1 MTIRDQAP
9 PNPAL
14 LDLTAVRGAS
24 SAVMGMALFVAS
36 EAVFFG
42 AFFGIYA
49 SAYTQADVWPP
60 AGVTTPP
67 LILPTVATLVLLA
80 SAVSMALAQRGARR
94 GNSLQHSQWW
104 LSVTAACAVA
114 FLALVAAGY
123 PGLKFGVGEGIY
135 QSLFYTITAIA
146 LAHVAGGI
154 VLLFLVLARAR
165 AGELALHREPL
176 QAAGIYWYFV
186 IAVGAVVYLLLY
198 IAVAG

>member
-1 MTIRDQAP
+1 MTTADPAEP
-9 PNPAL
+9 SPAL

-24 SAVMGMALFVAS
+24 SAVMGMTLFVAS

-49 SAYTQADVWPP
+49 STYTQADVWPP
-60 AGVTTPP
+60 AGVITPS
-67 LILPTVATLVLLA
+67 LGLPTIATLVLVA
-80 SAVSMALAQRGARR
+80 SGVSMALAQRAARR
-94 GNSLQHSQWW
+94 GSSLEHSVRW
-104 LSVTAACAVA
+104 LTVTLASAVG
-114 FLALVAAGY
+114 FVVLVAAGY
-123 PGLKFGVGEGIY
+123 PGLQFGVGEGIY

-146 LAHVAGGI
+146 LAHVVGGI

-186 IAVGAVVYLLLY
+186 VAVGVVVYLLLY
-198 IAVAG
+198 LAVAG

>member
-1 MTIRDQAP
+1 MTTTDPAQ

-49 SAYTQADVWPP
+49 SAYTQAGVWPP
-60 AGVTTPP
+60 AGVITPS
-67 LILPTVATLVLLA
+67 LGLPTVATLVLLA

-94 GNSLQHSQWW
+94 GNSLQHSLRW
-104 LSVTAACAVA
+104 LSVTVACAVG
-114 FLALVAAGY
+114 FVALVAAGY
-123 PGLKFGVGEGIY
+123 PGLQFGVGEGIY

-186 IAVGAVVYLLLY
+186 VAVGAVVYLLLY
-198 IAVAG
+198 LAVAG

>member
-1 MTIRDQAP
+1 MTTTDPAQ

-24 SAVMGMALFVAS
+24 SAVTGMALFVAS

-49 SAYTQADVWPP
+49 SAYSQADVWPP
-60 AGVTTPP
+60 AGVITPS
-67 LILPTVATLVLLA
+67 LGLPTVATLVLLA

-94 GNSLQHSQWW
+94 GHSLRHSLRW
-104 LSVTAACAVA
+104 LSVTVACAVG
-114 FLALVAAGY
+114 FLALVTAGY
-123 PGLKFGVGEGIY
+123 PGLRFGVGEGIY

-146 LAHVAGGI
+146 LAHVAGGV

-186 IAVGAVVYLLLY
+186 VAVGAIVYLLLY
-198 IAVAG
+198 VAVAG

>member
-1 MTIRDQAP
+1 MTTADPAKP
-9 PNPAL
+9 SPAL

-60 AGVTTPP
+60 AGVITPS
-67 LILPTVATLVLLA
+67 LGLPTIATLVLLA
-80 SAVSMALAQRGARR
+80 SGVSMALAQRAARR
-94 GNSLQHSQWW
+94 GSSLEHSVRW
-104 LSVTAACAVA
+104 LTVTLASAVG
-114 FLALVAAGY
+114 FVVLVAAGY
-123 PGLKFGVGEGIY
+123 PGLQFGVGEGIY

-146 LAHVAGGI
+146 LAHVVGGI

-186 IAVGAVVYLLLY
+186 VAVGAAVYLLLY
-198 IAVAG
+198 LAVAG

>member
-1 MTIRDQAP
+1 MTTTDPAE

-36 EAVFFG
+36 EAVFLG

-60 AGVTTPP
+60 AGVIAPS
-67 LILPTVATLVLLA
+67 LALPTVAVVVLLA
-80 SAVSMALAQRGARR
+80 SGVSMALAQRGARR
-94 GNSLQHSQWW
+94 ASSLRHSVRW
-104 LSVTAACAVA
+104 LSVTLACAVG
-114 FLALVAAGY
+114 FVVLVAAGY
-123 PGLKFGVGEGIY
+123 PGLQFGVGEGIY

-186 IAVGAVVYLLLY
+186 VAVGAAVYLLLY
-198 IAVAG
+198 LAVAG

>member
-1 MTIRDQAP
+1 MTTTDPAQ

-60 AGVTTPP
+60 AGVITPS
-67 LILPTVATLVLLA
+67 LALPTVATLVLLT
-80 SAVSMALAQRGARR
+80 SAISMALAQRGARR
-94 GNSLQHSQWW
+94 GKSLQQSLRW
-104 LSVTAACAVA
+104 LSVTVACAVG
-114 FLALVAAGY
+114 FVALVAAGY
-123 PGLKFGVGEGIY
+123 PGLHFGVGEGIY

-186 IAVGAVVYLLLY
+186 VAVGAVVYLLLY
-198 IAVAG
+198 VAVAG